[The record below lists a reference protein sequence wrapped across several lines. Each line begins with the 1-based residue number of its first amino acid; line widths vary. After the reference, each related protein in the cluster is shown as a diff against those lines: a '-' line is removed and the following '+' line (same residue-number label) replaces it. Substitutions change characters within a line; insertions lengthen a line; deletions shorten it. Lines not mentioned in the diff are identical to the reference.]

1 MDTLIL
7 LVVFFSTV
15 MLVLGVYVFVNR
27 RRLEATAA
35 LRDRLSGAEAAPVNI
50 LRDTRKSAVPV
61 LDRALTTGTLS
72 PGVERRLQRAGATWT
87 AGEFVIACALSAVVG
102 LLVGQQMAGNAAGF
116 LGGVVGILLPFVVL
130 KVMTARRFKKFEEQ
144 LPDAIDMIVNAMRAG
159 FSFQTAMKFVGDEVP
174 DPLGGEFMRFYD
186 EQRLGAD
193 VRGALLDLQ
202 ARIDT
207 LDVKMFVTSLLIQ
220 RETGGNLSE
229 VLGGLAT
236 LVRDRDALRG
246 QIDALTA
253 EPKFAGRLLALLP
266 LIAFFV
272 LSFMNPGMFSP
283 MLESSSGRFM
293 LLYAVASVGVGYYI
307 MMKIADIDI

>member
-35 LRDRLSGAEAAPVNI
+35 LHDRLSGDRAAPINI

-61 LDRALTTGTLS
+61 LDRVLTSGTLS

-102 LLVGQQMAGNAAGF
+102 LLVGQQLGGSIAGF
-116 LGGVVGILLPFVVL
+116 AGGAIGLLLPFVVL
-130 KVMTARRFKKFEEQ
+130 KFMTARRYKKFEEQ
-144 LPDAIDMIVNAMRAG
+144 LPDAIDMVVNAMRAG
-159 FSFQTAMKFVGDEVP
+159 FSFQTAMKFVGDEMP

-202 ARIDT
+202 ARVDT
-207 LDVKMFVTSLLIQ
+207 LDIKMFVTSLLIQ

-229 VLGGLAT
+229 VLGALAT
-236 LVRDRDALRG
+236 LIRDRAALRG

-253 EPKFAGRLLALLP
+253 EPKFSGRVLALLP
-266 LIAFFV
+266 VIAFFGMSF
-272 LSFMNPGMFSP
+272 LSPGMMTP
-283 MLESSSGRFM
+283 MLETPMGRM
-293 LLYAVASVGVGYYI
+293 LLGYAVFSVAAGYYVL
-307 MMKIADIDI
+307 MKIADIDI